1 MHKRMKASRTILKA
15 IERFRMRK
23 WPRRFKY
30 ADRHLA
36 VQMKARVRQEMETA
50 AMERQKNLER
60 AKSMGILPSRAAAM
74 EAERAATAPLPSP
87 KESSSEDSTEE
98 TRTEAEEESFVSSHF
113 EPGYKQVPGKAVREL
128 LTDDERLTLLTTFN
142 PSVFGGARVEHQQR
156 WTEPWKPITFE
167 KESPQRDLQDE
178 ATVPSVQSFST
189 VSVVQHDGFPSGR
202 SRAESPLVRQRPSS
216 ASMKR
221 EYSATSTKS
230 RPRSASGLRS
240 GKRGP
245 SVATKSAMPAARR
258 PPLARP
264 RSAAAL
270 RR

>member
-1 MHKRMKASRTILKA
+1 MG

-50 AMERQKNLER
+50 AMEREKNMER
-60 AKSMGILPSRAAAM
+60 AKSMGILPSKAAAM
-74 EAERAATAPLPSP
+74 ETERAATAPLPSP

-98 TRTEAEEESFVSSHF
+98 SCAEAEEDSFVSSHF
-113 EPGYKQVPGKAVREL
+113 EPGYKQVPEKLVREL
-128 LTDDERLTLLTTFN
+128 LTDDERLQLLTNFN
-142 PSVFGGARVEHQQR
+142 PSVFGGACAEQQQR

-189 VSVVQHDGFPSGR
+189 VSVVQHDVVSTSR
-202 SRAESPLVRQRPSS
+202 SRPENPLVRQRPSS

-221 EYSATSTKS
+221 DNSAMPTRT
-230 RPRSASGLRS
+230 RPRSASGLRCS
-240 GKRGP
+240 KRGP
-245 SVATKSAMPAARR
+245 SVATKSTMPAARR
-258 PPLARP
+258 PPLTRP
-264 RSAAAL
+264 RSAAPL